1 MFSIKTP
8 ATARSITLDL
18 NLKLNLCNNIKYV
31 RYGCIGNH
39 LRVTLLDMIMKERRG
54 EMIDR
59 LAIKVTNI
67 TIIYPKISL

>member
-1 MFSIKTP
+1 MF
-8 ATARSITLDL
+8 
-18 NLKLNLCNNIKYV
+18 